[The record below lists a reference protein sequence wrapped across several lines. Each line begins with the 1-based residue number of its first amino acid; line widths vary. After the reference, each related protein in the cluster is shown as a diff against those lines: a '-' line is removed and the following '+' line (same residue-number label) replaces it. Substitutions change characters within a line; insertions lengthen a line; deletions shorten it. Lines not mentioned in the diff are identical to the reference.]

1 MSSLAEVNK
10 KLSEQVDETKEVN
23 TGLRQLVD
31 LYAKQMAAEKAR
43 ADDLFAQQ
51 IKEQRKQ
58 ESAGRNKPSQSRGI
72 GGSFAAGL
80 VGDNAL
86 NMADK
91 LLAGAF
97 GVAGGLAASLAGQA
111 GRGLK
116 FGIAA
121 VALNTLAQKL
131 MDQAF
136 EADLFANMDPS
147 DKKLIKDGVSNGVN
161 AGLAARFLGFKGPAS
176 IGIGIAAAL
185 QDPITQALTNYFDP
199 DGDKKFTIDLPAIPE
214 INVDLNKPEHA
225 LAAEALVFA
234 VAAIAISLVTKSVFW
249 GAGLI
254 ATGVTGYI
262 GSKIF
267 GSKIDAEVKKKLTD
281 ADIDKMINDEI
292 DKKIKAG
299 ELRKPPADPRLDIPK
314 GQLPASRYTGRN
326 PFAGLTFADEFTD
339 VPKYY
344 TGRNPFANIMYDD
357 FDIKGKNPYYGLRF
371 ADEFGERFF
380 GKNTYAGLTGFANNL
395 YDPKGRIGDPF
406 ANMNKPPVTK
416 DNVIRFP
423 KGYGPDNPLANM
435 NKPVVKINNVI
446 PFPRATNPFDQMN
459 KYSAPA
465 QSFKP
470 PNIANSNVRP
480 MNRATRAM
488 ALLKLAMQGLVPIGV
503 VLDLYYAMTDEEK
516 KSFGASFTTR
526 YTQGLVEGPAGLL
539 DLVVSGMNYIDE
551 KTFGKSFIPQTN
563 FQGTVRQYNIES
575 VLRDLEYSKYANDQG
590 GIYGYLFGGQYRRM
604 LNYQPPEEKFTSEG
618 RNKPSR
624 QTTAQDLIVRKR
636 INEIKEAYDEAVSKG
651 QGPAGYG
658 FYNQQV
664 TGDTNISNSVTNVEV
679 APSSPTSTKRK
690 AMSFA
695 LSSRVQF

>member
-23 TGLRQLVD
+23 TGVRQLVD

-97 GVAGGLAASLAGQA
+97 GVAGGLAAGLARQA

-136 EADLFANMDPS
+136 ETDLFANMDPS
-147 DKKLIKDGVSNGVN
+147 DKKLIQDGVSNGVN
-161 AGLAARFLGFKGPAS
+161 AGLAARFLGFKGPAT

-185 QDPITQALTNYFDP
+185 QDPITQALTDYFDP

-225 LAAEALVFA
+225 LAAEAVVLA
-234 VAAIAISLVTKSVFW
+234 IAAIAISLVTKGVVF

-254 ATGVTGYI
+254 ATAVTGYI

-267 GSKIDAEVKKKLTD
+267 GSKIEAEVKKKLTD

-292 DKKIKAG
+292 DRKIKAG
-299 ELRKPPADPRLDIPK
+299 ELRKPGTDGRLDLPK
-314 GQLPASRYTGRN
+314 GQLPASPYTGRN
-326 PFAGLTFADEFTD
+326 PFAGLGFADEFEG
-339 VPKYY
+339 KYY
-344 TGRNPFANIMYDD
+344 TG
-357 FDIKGKNPYYGLRF
+357 KNPYAGLMGF
-371 ADEFGERFF
+371 ADD
-380 GKNTYAGLTGFANNL
+380 L

-406 ANMNKPPVTK
+406 ANMNKPVVTK

-423 KGYGPDNPLANM
+423 KGYGPDNPFANM
-435 NKPVVKINNVI
+435 NKPIVKMDNVVT
-446 PFPRATNPFDQMN
+446 FPKGYGAANPFDNMN
-459 KYSAPA
+459 MYSAPRE
-465 QSFKP
+465 SFKP
-470 PNIANSNVRP
+470 PNIANSNIRP
-480 MNRATRAM
+480 MNRPTRAM
-488 ALLKLAMQGLVPIGV
+488 ALLNLAMEGLVPVGM
-503 VLDLYYAMTDEEK
+503 VLDVYYAMTDEEK
-516 KSFGASFTTR
+516 KSFGVSFSDR
-526 YTQGLVEGPAGLL
+526 YSQGLVEGTAGLL
-539 DLVVSGMNYIDE
+539 DLVGMGINYADQ
-551 KTFGKSFIPQTN
+551 KTFGKSFIPQTDL
-563 FQGTVRQYNIES
+563 QGFFREVNLKNTLKQ
-575 VLRDLEYSKYANDQG
+575 LQASKTAYDQG
-590 GIYGYLFGGQYRRM
+590 GVYGYLFGGQYRRM
-604 LNYQPPEEKFTSEG
+604 LDYQTPEE
-618 RNKPSR
+618 R
-624 QTTAQDLIVRKR
+624 QAEHERLNQNNYRRTTAQDLIIRKR

-679 APSSPTSTKRK
+679 APSSPTSTNRK

-695 LSSRVQF
+695 LSSRVTF